1 MRRKISS
8 EVWQQVRTACA
19 AGIGLREIARNM
31 GFPEGTVLAKAKRE
45 GWTQQIQ
52 SAKNAAQTKTP
63 ALTVGPA
70 DAVARTMKER
80 AERHVARM
88 AGVTEKVLPHLES
101 MEPVDLLTHAR
112 NVERYD
118 FVARRNFG
126 IADTQP
132 GNGALSL
139 NILTNQ
145 ALVQVVEKSN

>member
-31 GFPEGTVLAKAKRE
+31 GLPEGTVLARAQRE
-45 GWTQQIQ
+45 GWTKQIQ
-52 SAKNAAQTKTP
+52 SAKNAAQPVAP
-63 ALTVGPA
+63 ALSIVAA
-70 DAVARTMKER
+70 DAVAVTMKQR
-80 AERHVARM
+80 ADRHVERM
-88 AGVTEKVLPHLES
+88 AGITERVLPHLES
-101 MEPVDLLTHAR
+101 MEPAEILNSAR
-112 NVERYD
+112 NLERYD
-118 FVARRNFG
+118 YVARRNYG

-145 ALVQVVEKSN
+145 AVVQVVQKSN